1 MSGSERE
8 HLSNFLQF
16 GEILRHS
23 TACISAPWL
32 HIGRLGETPLEPKY
46 EETQAT
52 AKKLSIVQNWETTTD
67 SYWTQIP
74 RHSLLQERKP
84 LTSSATLTHSCRF
97 EKSMFPISPLSCL
110 INSPPLGANVTDQQ
124 SITASHLWSLSVVAR
139 TFVSKRRLN
148 SHSLKFSYTLNYWL
162 KSQTK
167 LIPGSSCI
175 GANCG
180 YEGPQGTDGLASPPL
195 LLSYADFRL

>member
-110 INSPPLGANVTDQQ
+110 IKSPPKVTMSLISRASLPPTCEHYLPLRTLSSQREASIHTASNSPTHVN
-124 SITASHLWSLSVVAR
+124 H
-139 TFVSKRRLN
+139 
-148 SHSLKFSYTLNYWL
+148 
-162 KSQTK
+162 
-167 LIPGSSCI
+167 CI
-175 GANCG
+175 G
-180 YEGPQGTDGLASPPL
+180 
-195 LLSYADFRL
+195 